1 MYCPP
6 NYSERHYKDIKN
18 YTKQAGLFVPLVLCN
33 NFADLNEISAH
44 LQILHNANVRL
55 KRKISLAK
63 QINKRKNS
71 KNSIVWAQRAY
82 HTFF

>member
-33 NFADLNEISAH
+33 HFADLYETSTNLH
-44 LQILHNANVRL
+44 ILHNANVRL
-55 KRKISLAK
+55 KRK
-63 QINKRKNS
+63 
-71 KNSIVWAQRAY
+71 
-82 HTFF
+82 TFLGKVQFL